1 MARLLIRSCF
11 GLLIA
16 ACVVGLTACQPS
28 TPSPV
33 FLSPTAM
40 ATTAAAPL
48 PAGTS
53 PPSISPAAAT
63 LAPSAAATRVLTA
76 TPAMAAPSSTS
87 LFVYTS
93 ADGSLSLHD
102 PNTKAVKV
110 LLQATSKEFFDG
122 PAFSRDGSRV
132 VYVYTIFDNAGK
144 LTNEVRSVG
153 IDGGD
158 VRTLFKAPA
167 AGPAIYFGYPRYTPD
182 GASLTFSVVTEGSTP
197 RDNLYRIVRGPA
209 AGGEWTVILDN
220 GYEPSFTADSKQVTF
235 LRLDPQTFYTSLWI
249 ANANGAAAQKLV
261 AEDIFME
268 VAGPH
273 FTPDGQAIVFA
284 ASGPPSKKLPTAS
297 LPMARAQPADDCALR
312 VLFAC
317 LVWRAH
323 ANGLPWDLWQVSAD
337 GKKFKQLTDL
347 QLDSPW
353 PAIARDGKSV
363 AYMTFE
369 GTYVVDRQTGKVSR
383 LSNEG
388 GHGVIDW
395 YQR

>member
-1 MARLLIRSCF
+1 MARLLTSSRFC
-11 GLLIA
+11 LLIA
-16 ACVVGLTACQPS
+16 ACAVVLAACQPS
-28 TPSPV
+28 TPLPV
-33 FLSPTAM
+33 SLPPTAI
-40 ATTAAAPL
+40 ATTAATQL
-48 PAGTS
+48 PAATS
-53 PPSISPAAAT
+53 PPGIGPATAT
-63 LAPSAAATRVLTA
+63 HAPSATATRTLAA
-76 TPAMAAPSSTS
+76 TPAIAATSSTS

-102 PNTKAVKV
+102 PNTKSVKV
-110 LLQATSKEFFDG
+110 LLQASSKEFFDG
-122 PAFSRDGSRV
+122 PAFSPDGSRV

-153 IDGGD
+153 TDGGD
-158 VRTLFKAPA
+158 VRTLFKAPTV
-167 AGPAIYFGYPRYTPD
+167 GPAIYFGYPRYTPD
-182 GASLTFSVVTEGSTP
+182 GASLTFSVVAEGSTP
-197 RDNLYRIVRGPA
+197 RDNLYQIVRGPA
-209 AGGEWTVILDN
+209 TGGEWTVMLDN
-220 GYEPSFTADSKQVTF
+220 GYEPNFTADGKKVAF
-235 LRLDPQTFYTSLWI
+235 LRLDSKTFYTSLWI
-249 ANANGAAAQKLV
+249 SNGNGTAAQQLV

-273 FTPDGQAIVFA
+273 FTPDGQSIVFA
-284 ASGPPSKKLPTAS
+284 ASGPPSKKLPTAA
-297 LPMARAQPADDCALR
+297 LPTAQAQPADDCALR

-317 LVWRAH
+317 LVWRAQ

-337 GKKFKQLTDL
+337 GKHFKQLTNL

-353 PAIARDGKSV
+353 PAITRDGKSV